1 MNAILAGT
9 KQRIQ
14 GILLKVLIGSNKK
27 SQKKLQNA
35 FKEEKL
41 KFLMQLFIDEKKSRV
56 NDELILFRETKQ
68 NDALSSDFVF
78 AEI

>member
-1 MNAILAGT
+1 MAAT
-9 KQRIQ
+9 KSR
-14 GILLKVLIGSNKK
+14 N
-27 SQKKLQNA
+27 KKLQNA